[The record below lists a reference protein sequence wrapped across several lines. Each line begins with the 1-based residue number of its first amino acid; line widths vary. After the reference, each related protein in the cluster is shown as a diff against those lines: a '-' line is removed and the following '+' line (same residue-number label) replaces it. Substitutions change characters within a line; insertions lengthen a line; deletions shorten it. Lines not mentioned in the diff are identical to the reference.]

1 MQYINDIRNL
11 IGNTPLLKLNHL
23 APEVEANLFAKLE
36 YFNPG
41 GSVKDRVGME
51 ILEAAEREGKLLPGY
66 TIIEATAG
74 NMGIGLAMAAFEKGY
89 ALKLVVPAKFALEK
103 QILMKALGAEIIVT
117 PTEEGIEGAI
127 RKARELAGAIPTSFT
142 PSQFENEHNISAHFK
157 TGKEIYDALDGQID
171 ILVAGA
177 GSGGT
182 VMGIAT
188 YLKSQNPHIKI
199 VLADPV
205 GSILGGGEEGNYHI
219 EGIGNHFIP
228 RIFNEALIDE
238 VEKISDEEASYYVQL
253 LGKKEGILVGA
264 SSGAAAA
271 ASIKQAYKAKKPV
284 NIVTVFPDRSDR
296 YFSQNLYDFDLQLSD
311 FRFKAL
317 FDNWAD
323 AYDGTITASSGEYQE
338 VFENYEGIL
347 KDTVAAIQKFEGAL
361 VLDLGSGTG
370 NLAHEAA
377 LAGYKVLGIEPNE
390 RMRQIAS
397 AKYPDIIFLEGTF
410 LNLPHSDEQVDAIIS
425 SYAFHHLSDQEK
437 KTAIKQFASKLKP
450 QGKIIFADTTYESTH
465 VQEALLKEA
474 QDKGYKSLAKDLQ
487 TEFYTTHEVLE
498 KIFIEQGFSLEWA
511 QKNKFV
517 WLLIATRIS

>member
-1 MQYINDIRNL
+1 MHYINDIRDL

-23 APEVEANLFAKLE
+23 APEIEANIFAKLE
-36 YFNPG
+36 YLNPG
-41 GSVKDRVGME
+41 GSVKDRVGLE
-51 ILEAAEREGKLLPGY
+51 ILEAAEKEGKLLPGY

-89 ALKLVVPAKFALEK
+89 EVKLVVPAKFALEK
-103 QILMKALGAEIIVT
+103 QILMKALGAEIIIT

-127 RKARELAGAIPTSFT
+127 RKAKELADTIPSSFT
-142 PSQFENEHNISAHFK
+142 PSQFENRHNIYAHFK
-157 TGKEIYDALDGQID
+157 TGREIYEALDGQID

-188 YLKSQNPHIKI
+188 YLKAQNPKIKV

-205 GSILGGGEEGNYHI
+205 GSILGGGEEGSYHI

-228 RIFNEALIDE
+228 SIFDPSVIDE

-253 LGKKEGILVGA
+253 LGKKEGVLVGA
-264 SSGAAAA
+264 SSGAAVA
-271 ASIKQAYKAKKPV
+271 ASIKQAYKAQKTV
-284 NIVTVFPDRSDR
+284 NIVTVLPDRSDR
-296 YFSQNLYDFDLQLSD
+296 YFSQNLYDFDLRLSD

-323 AYDGTITASSGEYQE
+323 AYDGTIMASTGEYLE
-338 VFENYEGIL
+338 VFENYDSIL
-347 KDTVAAIQKFEGAL
+347 KDTVAAIHKPEGAL

-370 NLAHEAA
+370 NLAHQAA
-377 LAGYKVLGIEPNE
+377 LAGYRVLGIEPNE
-390 RMRQIAS
+390 RMRQIAK
-397 AKYPDIIFLEGTF
+397 AKYPSITFLEGTF

-437 KTAIKQFASKLKP
+437 GAAIKLFASKLKNH
-450 QGKIIFADTTYESTH
+450 GKVIFADTTYASVEAQKSLL
-465 VQEALLKEA
+465 QEAEA
-474 QDKGYKSLAKDLQ
+474 KGYKSLTRDLK
-487 TEFYTTHEVLE
+487 TEFYTTHQVLE
-498 KIFIEQGFSLEWA
+498 KLFKNQGFSIQFV

-517 WLLIATRIS
+517 WILIATKET